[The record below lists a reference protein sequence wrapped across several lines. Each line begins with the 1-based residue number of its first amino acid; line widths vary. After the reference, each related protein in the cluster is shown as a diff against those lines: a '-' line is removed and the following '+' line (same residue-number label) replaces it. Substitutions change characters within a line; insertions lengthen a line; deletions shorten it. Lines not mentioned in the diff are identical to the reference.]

1 MLDRKKRGGPMRH
14 LFLRVGVC
22 CGLVMALTAAGTALA
37 QSEGQPPVPPVTGT
51 EDKLEE
57 IVVTA
62 ERRVSDI
69 EKTPISIT
77 AVSGDA
83 LLRENAV
90 KLDDAIASVAG
101 VQIIGGPAGFLVRI
115 RGEGINIPP
124 TYGDPS
130 VPVMLD
136 GMYNTQVT
144 TTFYGFY
151 DVARVEVMRGPQGTL
166 FGKNSTGGVV
176 DIITNNPI
184 QSEEGLASVTV
195 GNYDTLNTQFM
206 YNAPL
211 TDDLAVRVAGSTAS
225 HQGFLSNEDGGLG
238 SKSARLK
245 LSYAPNQ
252 AFSLLLGVEV
262 SSNDSTPP
270 GSVIAFGTS
279 CCSVNLPHGST
290 DPWYDPAPGGNYWR
304 AQYRRYWAD
313 LEYDFG
319 WAKLSVLPSVQT
331 FDIEWHNNFAPGS
344 SVAQYEASTG
354 AYQVSSQNQY
364 AGEIHLASP
373 DNARVRWVAGVYYYN
388 TPDWVTVGNNLVSD
402 TGATQLPA
410 LYSTDPSYTYEDE
423 KIRDIAGFAQATIS
437 LTDWLRL
444 IAGARETSSRKS
456 VYYVNNQAADTPG
469 EGYLTPWNTS
479 LSTTQFT
486 YKAGLEEEVSG
497 RSMLYQQV
505 STGFIAG
512 GFNFNND
519 STFKPETLTAFE
531 IGSKN
536 RLLQDTLQ
544 LNAEI
549 FDNEIRDVQTYYQL
563 QNPFLNGTTI
573 TAPVTVAQVEPAR
586 ARSYGGELEMQYLF
600 TAKDR
605 LDFSAS
611 YLHARFIHFND
622 ACLAYGGSNTSGPC
636 AGVWPP
642 IPGLTH
648 VAYDGGPLPQSPT
661 WTLTAA
667 YQHTF
672 TLPGG
677 AGVTAHVDTRY
688 FTRNYLVFDYKD
700 PFPPFPTDASVVPAA
715 TVSNASLNYET
726 ANGRWTFEGWIHNM
740 EGTPLKTGSFGPNL
754 QLADPRTYGLS
765 VWARF

>member
-1 MLDRKKRGGPMRH
+1 MRH
-14 LFLRVGVC
+14 RFLRVGVC
-22 CGLVMALTAAGTALA
+22 CGLVTVLVAAGMARA
-37 QSEGQPPVPPVTGT
+37 QSEGQPAAPPVAGT

-62 ERRVSDI
+62 ERRVADI
-69 EKTPISIT
+69 EKTSISVT

-90 KLDDAIASVAG
+90 KLDDAIAAVPG
-101 VQIIGGPAGFLVRI
+101 VHIIGGPAGFLVRI
-115 RGEGINIPP
+115 RGEGLNIPP

-151 DVARVEVMRGPQGTL
+151 DVARVEVLRGPQGTL

-176 DIITNNPI
+176 NIITNNPV
-184 QSEEGLASVTV
+184 QSQAGLASVTV
-195 GNYDTLNTQFM
+195 GNYDTVNTQFM

-211 TDDLAVRVAGSTAS
+211 TDDLALRVAGSTAQ
-225 HQGFLSNEDGGLG
+225 HRGFLSNGDSALG
-238 SKSARLK
+238 SQSARVK
-245 LSYAPNQ
+245 LMYAPNQ
-252 AFSLLLGVEV
+252 DFSLLFGAEL
-262 SSNDSTPP
+262 SNNDSAPP
-270 GSVIAFGTS
+270 GSVVAFGTS
-279 CCSVNLPHGST
+279 CCSASSAHGSS

-304 AQYRRYWAD
+304 TKYRRYWAD
-313 LEYDFG
+313 AEFDFG

-331 FDIEWHNNFAPGS
+331 FDISWRSNFAPGS
-344 SVAQYEASTG
+344 SVADYQASTG
-354 AYQVSSQNQY
+354 SYQVSSQNQY

-373 DNARVRWVAGVYYYN
+373 DSARVRWLAGVYYYN
-388 TPDWVTVGNNLVSD
+388 TPDWVTATNNLLSA
-402 TGATQLPA
+402 TGAPQLPA
-410 LYSTDPSYTYEDE
+410 MYPNDPTYTYENE

-437 LTDWLRL
+437 LTHSVRL
-444 IAGARETSSRKS
+444 VAGARETSNRKS
-456 VYYVNNQAADTPG
+456 VYYVNNQAANTPG
-469 EGYLTPWNTS
+469 EGYLTPWNAS

-486 YKAGLEEEVSG
+486 YKAGLEEDLNAD
-497 RSMLYQQV
+497 SMLYQQV
-505 STGFIAG
+505 STGFVAG

-519 STFKPETLTAFE
+519 STFRPETLTAFQ

-544 LNAEI
+544 INAEI
-549 FDNEIRDVQTYYQL
+549 FDNEIHDAQTFYQL

-573 TAPVTVAQVEPAR
+573 LAPVTVSQVEPAR
-586 ARSYGGELEMQYLF
+586 ARSYGGELETQYLF

-605 LDFSAS
+605 LDFSAA

-622 ACLAYGGSNTSGPC
+622 PCLAYGGSNTSGAC

-648 VAYDGGPLPQSPT
+648 VGYDGGQLPQSPT

-672 TLPGG
+672 TLQGG
-677 AGVTAHVDTRY
+677 ASVTAHVDTRY
-688 FTRNYLVFDYKD
+688 FTRNYLVFNYKD
-700 PFPPFPTDASVVPAA
+700 TFPPFPTDTDVVPAA
-715 TVSNASLNYET
+715 TVSNASLDFET
-726 ANGRWTFEGWIHNM
+726 PNGRWTFEGWVHNI
-740 EGTPLKTGSFGPNL
+740 ENTPLKTGSFGPNL